1 MSEQISSTTAF
12 PANLNGV
19 FDRVRQSPTIG
30 EIFESEELSRS
41 LVEAARW
48 PQGPE
53 CPSCKSVGAACKLT
67 TRPGLWTCKAC
78 RRCQYSATSGTP
90 LHGTRVTIA
99 AWLVLFHAFEVRKQ
113 RLSVSQVSHKLN
125 VSYLTA
131 KSMLQRLDQLKTEMP
146 EMADRLRSQ
155 LIDLSGR
162 REGVMPAM
170 ARMGSVVTGA

>member
-1 MSEQISSTTAF
+1 MSEQISSTTTF
-12 PANLNGV
+12 PATMNGL
-19 FDRVRQSPTIG
+19 FGRVRQSPTLG
-30 EIFESEELSRS
+30 EIFESEDLSRS
-41 LVEAARW
+41 LMEAARW
-48 PQGPE
+48 PNGPE

-99 AWLVLFHAFEVRKQ
+99 AWLVLYHALEVRKQ
-113 RLSVSQVSHKLN
+113 RLSISQVSHKLN

-131 KSMLQRLDQLKTEMP
+131 KSMLRRLDQMKAEMP

-155 LIDLSGR
+155 LIDLSGK
-162 REGVMPAM
+162 REGVMPAI
-170 ARMGSVVTGA
+170 ARMGSAVTGL